1 MQGES
6 AAPPPPHNSFP
17 RPARHASKTLCA
29 YFVGRQLKPTFS
41 SPHFGAGAGISIE
54 DSAVMAEL
62 LAEVQR
68 RLQST
73 TPGGGGLTAADAL
86 EAAFQ
91 SFNACR
97 REHPVV
103 GAKQS
108 SMR

>member
-1 MQGES
+1 
-6 AAPPPPHNSFP
+6 
-17 RPARHASKTLCA
+17 
-29 YFVGRQLKPTFS
+29 VGRQLKPTFS